1 MLVSFGKTQ
10 FQHCTAYTN
19 DTNEHVRAPG
29 RGASMPQGYAHDVVD
44 IQGPVGYY
52 GQEDNS
58 EALEERGTLEES
70 IHDEKQ
76 GIDAMV

>member
-1 MLVSFGKTQ
+1 
-10 FQHCTAYTN
+10 
-19 DTNEHVRAPG
+19 
-29 RGASMPQGYAHDVVD
+29 MPQGYAHDVVD

>member
-1 MLVSFGKTQ
+1 
-10 FQHCTAYTN
+10 
-19 DTNEHVRAPG
+19 
-29 RGASMPQGYAHDVVD
+29 MPQGYADVVD

-52 GQEDNS
+52 GQDDNS

-70 IHDEKQ
+70 IHDKKQ